1 MVEMCVDVVKLEV
14 RMMVE
19 LVKIH
24 ARGVVVLEVG
34 RPLVRRRW
42 LEFDKPGQGTTRVV
56 CVVRRVGTCVWSF
69 LRSNDDGNQNGGG
82 RAFRCTS

>member
-1 MVEMCVDVVKLEV
+1 MVEMCVDVVKSEV

-19 LVKIH
+19 LVTIH

-42 LEFDKPGQGTTRVV
+42 LEFDRSGQGHNKSSLCCASWGLRVSGV
-56 CVVRRVGTCVWSF
+56 S
-69 LRSNDDGNQNGGG
+69 
-82 RAFRCTS
+82 